1 MLSII
6 RQVLPNH
13 GERIYGQDKLEKLQK
28 SRKAPDWYVDRVTMP
43 YSDTIRNRCWILF
56 DPNEYYGGNGFEDL
70 EVEEKTHYANL
81 ALVQQISENIGRL
94 NGDFFLPERLNIN
107 IHNWMRLGISTPH
120 DKEGKDRCVEDEVRW
135 EIEHAWRTRVP
146 KQYKNYRKDN
156 DEFALM
162 WFPTALASCEAVYS
176 EVKRLDEAFNPD
188 TFKRICETL
197 HILMVNYNLWGKDS
211 KNIDRAYENGQ
222 PKFFENI
229 SPDLQELYVLITLA
243 TIDGIIVYK
252 ARQKQNGEKQAA

>member
-6 RQVLPNH
+6 RHVLPKL
-13 GERIYGQDKLEKLQK
+13 GETIYGQDKVEKLIM
-28 SRKAPDWYVDRVTMP
+28 SREAPNWYVDRVTMP
-43 YSDTIRNRCWILF
+43 HSNTIQSRCWILF
-56 DPNEYYGGNGFEDL
+56 DPNEYYGGSGFEDL

-81 ALVQQISENIGRL
+81 ALVQQISENIDRL
-94 NGDFFLPERLNIN
+94 NGDFSLPECLNIN
-107 IHNWMRLGISTPH
+107 IHIWMRVGISTPS

-135 EIEHAWRTRVP
+135 EIEHAWRTRTP
-146 KQYKNYRKDN
+146 KQYKDYGRDDDK
-156 DEFALM
+156 FALM

-188 TFKRICETL
+188 KFKRICETL

-211 KNIDRAYENGQ
+211 KNTDRAYANGQ
-222 PKFFENI
+222 PKFFNDLP
-229 SPDLQELYVLITLA
+229 PDLQELYVLITLA

-252 ARQKQNGEKQAA
+252 ARQNLNGEKQAA